1 VSICRQEYSFGIEI
15 HLMKHI
21 FILLTFMYSVS
32 YHSLTQI
39 KRMKKNVKQKNV
51 NESKII
57 L

>member
-1 VSICRQEYSFGIEI
+1 
-15 HLMKHI
+15 MKHI
-21 FILLTFMYSVS
+21 FILLTFVYSVRFQS
-32 YHSLTQI
+32 ITQI